1 MLRKHYQSLVRLL
14 SIATVSTGMLL
25 AQANLVVPAVSTV
38 WAAEP
43 ATTTTQATHADTS
56 SIPESNP
63 YADSTQCVYRAWD
76 LAAKAGHKLPWFAGN
91 AKDWREGAK
100 KHGLTVVDTIDPSV
114 VNSVAI
120 WDAGVGGAGDAGHV
134 AWVVEVKGN
143 RFRVQERNWIPASDG
158 ERWVTWEKG
167 ISFIKFDEPQPAQA
181 EPADAAPAQEASPAQ
196 GASAAGAASPAA
208 PASQPISPAER
219 LLEQFS
225 VQHWA
230 PSQPTADS
238 LRTPLPGLTGRYYGL
253 ARAAAPLAQPVPS
266 A

>member
-1 MLRKHYQSLVRLL
+1 MLRKQYQSLVRLL

-43 ATTTTQATHADTS
+43 ANATTQATHADTS

-91 AKDWREGAK
+91 AKDWREGAI
-100 KHGLTVVDTIDPSV
+100 KHGLKVTDTIDPSV
-114 VNSVAI
+114 VNSVAV

-167 ISFIKFDEPQPAQA
+167 ISFIKFEEPQPAQT
-181 EPADAAPAQEASPAQ
+181 EPANAAPAQEQPPAQ
-196 GASAAGAASPAA
+196 GASAAGSGPAA
-208 PASQPISPAER
+208 VSDPQPIAPVQA

-225 VQHWA
+225 VQPWA

-238 LRTPLPGLTGRYYGL
+238 LRAPLPGLAGRYNWL
-253 ARAAAPLAQPVPS
+253 ARAAAPFGES
-266 A
+266 APKA